1 MPPKPWDLSVTEMP
15 LSHQRPVCYAAD
27 TASES
32 DSRGVEPSQ
41 VVMVHMVIHPCKI
54 VSHLTAGL
62 RTAASF
68 CFSSLTY
75 FPSCDALLKWLWAF
89 LVSGVEGKL
98 RWGHMYIMFSG
109 LLSCGLQ
116 SCISASGFQ
125 EYLYLIVNSQFF
137 IFFPLGT
144 PQLRKAP
151 SPQNLLFSSWPPV
164 LSSLSWVC
172 L

>member
-1 MPPKPWDLSVTEMP
+1 
-15 LSHQRPVCYAAD
+15 
-27 TASES
+27 
-32 DSRGVEPSQ
+32 
-41 VVMVHMVIHPCKI
+41 MVIHPCKI

-68 CFSSLTY
+68 RFSSLTY

-98 RWGHMYIMFSG
+98 RWGLMYIMFSG

-116 SCISASGFQ
+116 SMHFCFWLPGI
-125 EYLYLIVNSQFF
+125 F
-137 IFFPLGT
+137 IFDCEFAILYFFSPGDSSVAKGT
-144 PQLRKAP
+144 IPTEPAFF
-151 SPQNLLFSSWPPV
+151 LLASCPV
-164 LSSLSWVC
+164 KSLSGMFVGRFSKKQKI